1 MEQKISFRTEI
12 QFEGTIAEFG
22 ELAAKLVEMPLRLRV
37 EWPPDHTAGCWP
49 IGPVDLV
56 NPRVLEAIAK
66 GQPRLKIMEDFPGG
80 IRDPHLH
87 LKDEIVFLERAR
99 FKDLV
104 GQVAMEVAGQGALQG
119 EYTDVVGAIRGL
131 SEVMPMG

>member
-1 MEQKISFRTEI
+1 MEQRISFQTEI
-12 QFEGTIAEFG
+12 QFEGTISEFG
-22 ELAAKLVEMPLRLRV
+22 ELAAKLVELPLRLRL

-49 IGPVDLV
+49 IGPLELL
-56 NPRVLEAIAK
+56 NPRVLQAIAAE
-66 GQPRLKIMEDFPGG
+66 QPRLKTVEGIRGG

-99 FKDLV
+99 FKELV

-131 SEVMPMG
+131 SEAIPMG